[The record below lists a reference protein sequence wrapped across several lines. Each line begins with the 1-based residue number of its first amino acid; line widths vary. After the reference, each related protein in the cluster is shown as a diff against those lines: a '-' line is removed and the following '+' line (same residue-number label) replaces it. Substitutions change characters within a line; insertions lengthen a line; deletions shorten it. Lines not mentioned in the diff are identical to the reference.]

1 MANKKRLI
9 DANALDEKLETITAD
24 VCQEICEGFYKY
36 GLTRPLIYLA
46 ISEMP
51 TVDAV
56 EVVHGEWLY
65 GERNKVKRTLIVECS
80 ECGAIFN
87 LPMFTFGMNY
97 NYCPN
102 CGAKMD
108 GDGNG

>member
-1 MANKKRLI
+1 MANEKRLI
-9 DANALDEKLETITAD
+9 DANALLEEIQFRRPVIDTETKIVAD
-24 VCQEICEGFYKY
+24 CV
-36 GLTRPLIYLA
+36 A
-46 ISEMP
+46 IARKAIVNAP

-65 GERNKVKRTLIVECS
+65 GERNKVERTLIVECS
-80 ECGAIFN
+80 ECGAMFN

-108 GDGNG
+108 GDGNGYQV

>member
-1 MANKKRLI
+1 MANEKRLI
-9 DANALDEKLETITAD
+9 DANALIDSLEKWLSDTEVLGNAHIYNAIED
-24 VCQEICEGFYKY
+24 CLCEVD
-36 GLTRPLIYLA
+36 T
-46 ISEMP
+46 MP

-65 GERNKVKRTLIVECS
+65 GERNKAERTLIVECS
-80 ECGAIFN
+80 ECGATFN
-87 LPMFTFGMNY
+87 LPMFDFGMRY